1 MAKDYVGRSKPK
13 KKPAARSSR
22 AVSHQKR
29 FPFAL
34 ALAVIAAIVGF
45 SVLLF
50 NIKGSAPTPAPEL
63 SELVNPQP
71 IAKPKAKT
79 SLPEPPKE
87 RSYVKELEHK
97 QVEVEP
103 AAKPSQPA
111 IPYQMQC
118 ASFRSRDRAEE
129 SKALIA
135 FAGLE
140 SQIKRTEG
148 ENGAWYRVVLGPYP
162 TKRDAERDRHILQ
175 RAKINGCQ
183 IWHWS
188 F

>member
-13 KKPAARSSR
+13 KKPAAKSSR
-22 AVSHQKR
+22 AVSNQKR

-34 ALAVIAAIVGF
+34 AITVLLAIAGF

-50 NIKGSAPTPAPEL
+50 NIKGTAPTPALEL
-63 SELVNPQP
+63 SEIVKPTKP
-71 IAKPKAKT
+71 AKPAAV
-79 SLPEPPKE
+79 LPDLPKE
-87 RSYVKELEHK
+87 RPYVKELEQK
-97 QVEVEP
+97 QVEVEL
-103 AAKPSQPA
+103 AAKPSKPA
-111 IPYQMQC
+111 KPYQMQC
-118 ASFRSRDRAEE
+118 ASFRSRDKAEE

-140 SQIKRTEG
+140 SQIRRTDG
-148 ENGAWYRVVLGPYP
+148 KNGAWYRVVLGPYP

-183 IWHWS
+183 IWHWN

>member
-13 KKPAARSSR
+13 KRAAKPSR
-22 AVSHQKR
+22 AVSNNKR
-29 FPFAL
+29 FPLPL

-45 SVLLF
+45 AALLF
-50 NIKGSAPTPAPEL
+50 NIKGTAPTPAPEL
-63 SELVNPQP
+63 SEIV
-71 IAKPKAKT
+71 KPKPATPTKPKT
-79 SLPEPPKE
+79 TLPEPPKE
-87 RSYVKELEHK
+87 RTYVKELEEK
-97 QVEVEP
+97 KVEVEIAEQP
-103 AAKPSQPA
+103 SKPSK
-111 IPYQMQC
+111 PYQMQC
-118 ASFRSRDRAEE
+118 ASFRSRDKAEE

-140 SQIKRTEG
+140 SQIRRTEG

-162 TKRDAERDRHILQ
+162 TKRDAERARHILQ

-183 IWHWS
+183 IWHWN

>member
-13 KKPAARSSR
+13 KRTAKSSR
-22 AVSHQKR
+22 ATNKPKR
-29 FPFAL
+29 FPIPL
-34 ALAVIAAIVGF
+34 ALAVLAAIIGF
-45 SVLLF
+45 AVLLF
-50 NIKGSAPTPAPEL
+50 NIKGTAPTPAPSL
-63 SELVNPQP
+63 SELTAPP
-71 IAKPKAKT
+71 SPAKPKAQ
-79 SLPEPPKE
+79 LPEPPKE
-87 RSYVKELEHK
+87 RSYVKELEQK
-97 QVEVEP
+97 QVEVEITEQQ
-103 AAKPSQPA
+103 KPTK
-111 IPYQMQC
+111 PYQMQC

-148 ENGAWYRVVLGPYP
+148 SNGAWYRVVLGPYP
-162 TKRDAERDRHILQ
+162 SKRDAERDRHILQ

-183 IWHWS
+183 IWHWN